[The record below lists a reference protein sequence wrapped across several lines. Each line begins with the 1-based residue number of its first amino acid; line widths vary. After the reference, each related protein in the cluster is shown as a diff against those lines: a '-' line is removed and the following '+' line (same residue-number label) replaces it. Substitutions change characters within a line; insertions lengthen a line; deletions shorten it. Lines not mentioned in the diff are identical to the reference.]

1 MYTKKSIYFRKKIMT
16 NIKIILGSTRDNRL
30 GEKIF
35 NWVMEEASKNPNINV
50 EGIDL
55 KNYDIPFFNLD
66 MNPAYMD
73 NPGYNENQKKL
84 SEKIDEADGF
94 IFVMPEYNHG
104 YTGVLKNMIDTF
116 YNEWRLKP
124 ATFVSYGGLSGGIRA
139 VEQLRLVLIELQ
151 MVPIRSS
158 VHIPLVFTQIDDKGL
173 IKKETKE
180 AANLD
185 TTIEELEWWAKT
197 LKEPRTNKL
206 K

>member
-1 MYTKKSIYFRKKIMT
+1 MT

-30 GEKIF
+30 GEKVF
-35 NWVMEEASKNPNINV
+35 NFVVEEASKNPNINV

-55 KNYDIPFFNLD
+55 KDYDIPFFNLA
-66 MNPAYMD
+66 MNPTYMD
-73 NPGYNENQKKL
+73 NPGYTGDTDKL
-84 SEKIDEADGF
+84 SKKIDDADGF

-124 ATFVSYGGLSGGIRA
+124 AAFVSYGGISGGIRA

-151 MVPIRSS
+151 MVPIRAS
-158 VHIPLVFTQIDDKGL
+158 VHIPLIFNQIDDNGL
-173 IKKETKE
+173 LKEEIKE
-180 AANLD
+180 AAHLD
-185 TTIEELEWWAKT
+185 ATVEDLEWWAKT
-197 LKEPRTNKL
+197 LKEPRESKL

>member
-1 MYTKKSIYFRKKIMT
+1 MT
-16 NIKIILGSTRDNRL
+16 NIKIILGSTRDNRV
-30 GEKIF
+30 GDKVF
-35 NWVMEEASKNPNINV
+35 NFVMEEASKNPNINV

-55 KNYDIPFFNLD
+55 KNYNIPFFNLE

-73 NPGYNENQKKL
+73 NPGYSGDQVKL
-84 SEKIDEADGF
+84 LKKIDEADGF
-94 IFVMPEYNHG
+94 IFVMPEYNHS
-104 YTGVLKNMIDTF
+104 YPGVLKNMIDTF

-124 ATFVSYGGLSGGIRA
+124 VTFVSYGGISGGTRA

-158 VHIPLVFTQIDDKGL
+158 VHIPFISAQINDNGFL
-173 IKKETKE
+173 KKETKE
-180 AANLD
+180 ATHID
-185 TTIEELEWWAKT
+185 KTIEELEWWAKT

>member
-1 MYTKKSIYFRKKIMT
+1 MT

-30 GEKIF
+30 GEKVF
-35 NWVMEEASKNPNINV
+35 DFVVTEASKNPNINV

-55 KNYDIPFFNLD
+55 KDYDIPFFNLPG
-66 MNPAYMD
+66 NPSYLD
-73 NPGYNENQKKL
+73 NPGYTADQSKL
-84 SEKIDEADGF
+84 SKKIDEGDGF

-124 ATFVSYGGLSGGIRA
+124 AAFVSYGGISGGIRA

-158 VHIPLVFTQIDDKGL
+158 VHIPLIFTQIDEKGL
-173 IKKETKE
+173 LKEETKE
-180 AANLD
+180 AANLN
-185 TTIEELEWWAKT
+185 TTIEDLEWWAKT
-197 LKEPRTNKL
+197 LKEPRENKL